1 MEENTIMYGKFI
13 CIVTHRFDKERLMFY
28 IEIKVLQQKIV
39 LCIEN
44 PVV

>member
-28 IEIKVLQQKIV
+28 IEIKVLQQKIE
-39 LCIEN
+39 LCIAN